1 MSSVRQN
8 LRVVIPRVFSNIS
21 ALEIGHF
28 FEYYDFGKVMGVD
41 LFPRNHHFN
50 KAVLYFEY
58 WNQNEMVETLHEKI
72 MAGRETRVMYDEPNY
87 WNLRLNHRDRDF
99 VVKKEKKTNEMGS
112 NEMGS
117 NEMGSNE
124 MGSNEMGSNEM
135 GLRILAAIGV
145 VKTNESGARILAT
158 IRGGNCDDICEGI
171 HYIYRELEEGEILE
185 IPTSEKKTEVD
196 SEIRKN
202 YITENQLNN
211 TDIAYSTIVE
221 CIVKRKEEIIS
232 TNKTYRSLLIDIWK
246 SMPRHKIVQNSTFN
260 FKLTNENGEK
270 GYTWSSEI
278 NMSFQNKDAPKT
290 LKEILNMVKV
300 NKYDIQMSIKLKTGR
315 VVCIKI

>member
-41 LFPRNHHFN
+41 LFPRNHRFN

-99 VVKKEKKTNEMGS
+99 VVKKEKTNEI
-112 NEMGS
+112 
-117 NEMGSNE
+117 GSNE

-135 GLRILAAIGV
+135 GLRILAVIGV
-145 VKTNESGARILAT
+145 VKTNKNGARILDS
-158 IRGGNCDDICEGI
+158 IRCGKNFGGIR
-171 HYIYRELEEGEILE
+171 YIYRELEEGEILE
-185 IPTSEKKTEVD
+185 
-196 SEIRKN
+196 
-202 YITENQLNN
+202 
-211 TDIAYSTIVE
+211 
-221 CIVKRKEEIIS
+221 
-232 TNKTYRSLLIDIWK
+232 
-246 SMPRHKIVQNSTFN
+246 
-260 FKLTNENGEK
+260 
-270 GYTWSSEI
+270 
-278 NMSFQNKDAPKT
+278 
-290 LKEILNMVKV
+290 
-300 NKYDIQMSIKLKTGR
+300 
-315 VVCIKI
+315 